1 VSPAPGSFG
10 PGTRAVHA
18 GREPARRGEPLVPGP
33 VLSSTFHLGG
43 PGTGA
48 DAYGR
53 VDNPTW
59 RRYEAALGELEGGEV
74 VLFGSGLAALT
85 AVLLG
90 TLRPG
95 DTMVLPS
102 DGYYL
107 ARRFVHERLS
117 TLGVTAREVP
127 AARPLTDSDVAGAT
141 LVLLESPSN
150 PALDV
155 CDLVAAAEVAHR
167 AGAAVAVDNS
177 TATPLAQTPLALGA
191 DYSVASDTKATTGH
205 GDLVLGHVAVTD
217 PDRLAAL
224 RSWRSQTGAI
234 AGPLETWLALRS
246 LSTLDLR
253 LGRQSDNALA
263 LAGLLR
269 EHPAVTRVRY
279 PGLPEHPGHE
289 LAARQMRRFGGVV
302 TFELASEAAVAAFLS
317 GTQLV
322 TEATSFGGLHTTADR
337 RARWGDD
344 VPAGLVRLSA
354 GCEDTADLVADVRAG
369 LDAARDRHGEW
380 RIGEPGAPG

>member
-1 VSPAPGSFG
+1 M
-10 PGTRAVHA
+10 
-18 GREPARRGEPLVPGP
+18 PGP
-33 VLSSTFHLGG
+33 VLSSAYHLGG
-43 PGTGA
+43 PGEGTDG
-48 DAYGR
+48 YGR

-59 RRYEAALGELEGGEV
+59 RHYEAALGELEGGEV
-74 VLFGSGLAALT
+74 VLFGSGLAAVT

-95 DTMVLPS
+95 DTVVLPS

-127 AARPLTDSDVAGAT
+127 TARPLTGADVAGAA

-150 PALDV
+150 PGLDV
-155 CDLVAAAEVAHR
+155 CDLRAAAEVAHR
-167 AGAAVAVDNS
+167 AGAAVAVDNT
-177 TATPLAQTPLALGA
+177 TATPLGQTPLALGA

-217 PDRLAAL
+217 PGRLAAL
-224 RSWRSQTGAI
+224 RGWRAQTGAI
-234 AGPLETWLALRS
+234 AGPLETWLAYRS

-253 LGRQSDNALA
+253 LGRQSDNAMA
-263 LAGLLR
+263 LATVLR
-269 EHPAVTRVRY
+269 AHPAAAGVRY

-289 LAARQMRRFGGVV
+289 LAARQMRRFGGLV
-302 TFELASEAAVAAFLS
+302 TVELASERAVAAFLA
-317 GTQLV
+317 GTRLV
-322 TEATSFGGLHTTADR
+322 TEATSFGGVHTTADR
-337 RARWGDD
+337 RARWGEG

-354 GCEDTADLVADVRAG
+354 GCEDTADLVADVTAG
-369 LDAARDRHGEW
+369 LDAVAAG
-380 RIGEPGAPG
+380 